1 MIFQLFRVTLR
12 AKIVMQ
18 YEEVR
23 KFLNTLSEKIKIF
36 GIVFRDDRNKNTQCL
51 LDLEIRAQQREDII
65 KELSAEDY
73 VQGPIVDKINNYGEM
88 WVFGKDVK
96 GKEVYIKISLCTEN
110 YPAVCISFHIA
121 EHKLI
126 YQFK

>member
-1 MIFQLFRVTLR
+1 MIFQLFRVTLH

-65 KELSAEDY
+65 KELSADDY

-110 YPAVCISFHIA
+110 YPAICISFHIA